1 MFRGL
6 NCWKSRHNK
15 IGWGGNGVKG
25 KEIAALIWEW
35 LEKSDLHPDD
45 VWMLFAEELIEKLEE
60 DK

>member
-1 MFRGL
+1 M
-6 NCWKSRHNK
+6 
-15 IGWGGNGVKG
+15 KG

-45 VWMLFAEELIEKLEE
+45 VGMLFAEELIEKLEE